1 MATID
6 IALLKISIGSE
17 FVYFDIDFA
26 DNGDFV
32 LTEGL
37 DTALDMSVLE
47 QRRAD
52 ASEVPRP
59 ELRRGWWGNTLNDLY
74 FEIGSKLWLLSQAR
88 KTQST
93 LNSAEDYV
101 QNALEWML
109 EDDLVDDINV
119 TAYFEDS
126 TMFIRV
132 DLVKQN
138 NLIHTAFYDAFVAT
152 GEIN

>member
-1 MATID
+1 MAIID
-6 IALLKISIGSE
+6 IALVKTANEYL
-17 FVYFDIDFA
+17 DIAFA
-26 DNGDFV
+26 DTGDFL

-37 DTALDMSVLE
+37 DTTLDMSILE

-52 ASEVPRP
+52 ASEVVRP
-59 ELRRGWWGNTLNDLY
+59 ELRRGWWGNTLNDLA

-93 LNSAEDYV
+93 LNSAEDYA

-109 EDDLVDDINV
+109 DDDIIDDVNV
-119 TAYFEDS
+119 IAYFENN
-126 TMFIRV
+126 TMYIKI
-132 DLVKQN
+132 DLLKQN
-138 NLIHTAFYDAFVAT
+138 NLIHTAFYDAFAAT

>member
-6 IALLKISIGSE
+6 IALVKTVNG
-17 FVYFDIDFA
+17 YFDIDFA
-26 DNGDFV
+26 TNGDFI

-37 DTALDMSVLE
+37 DTALDMSILE

-52 ASEVPRP
+52 ASEVVRP
-59 ELRRGWWGNTLNDLY
+59 ELRRGWWGNTLNDLA

-93 LNSAEDYV
+93 LNSAEDYA

-109 EDDLVDDINV
+109 ADDLVDDINV
-119 TAYFEDS
+119 NAYFENN
-126 TMFIRV
+126 TMYLKL
-132 DLVKQN
+132 DLLKQN
-138 NLIHTAFYDAFVAT
+138 NLIHTAFYDAFAAS

>member
-1 MATID
+1 MAKID
-6 IALLKISIGSE
+6 IALIKTVDE
-17 FVYFDIDFA
+17 YFDINFA
-26 DNGDFV
+26 DDGDFI

-37 DTALDMSVLE
+37 DTALDMSILE

-52 ASEVPRP
+52 SSEVPRP

-74 FEIGSKLWLLSQAR
+74 FEIGSKLWLLLQAR

-109 EDDLVDDINV
+109 DDDLIDELNV
-119 TAYFEDS
+119 STYFEES
-126 TMFIRV
+126 VMHIKV
-132 DLVKQN
+132 ELLKHN
-138 NLIHTAFYDAFVAT
+138 NVIHTAFYNAFVST